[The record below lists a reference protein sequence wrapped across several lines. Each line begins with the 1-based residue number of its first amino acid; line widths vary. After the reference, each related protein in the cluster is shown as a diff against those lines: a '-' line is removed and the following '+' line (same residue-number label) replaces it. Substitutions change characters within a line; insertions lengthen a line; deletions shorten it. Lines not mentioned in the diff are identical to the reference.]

1 MVINSSYSIKLKDI
15 NKTLKPT
22 IIIYRKAL
30 KFILEVL
37 NLEYEPIKDLSSK
50 KQINIIEKLIHTT
63 KKNTAKYKDFDTLFY
78 KYPSYLRRST
88 IMDALGIYKSYSSNY
103 ENWELTKQGNPPK
116 LNTTHNKF
124 PCFLKP
130 NMFLKTKNPYK
141 IKLKTYKNN
150 DWNWISIN
158 LKKLM

>member
-1 MVINSSYSIKLKDI
+1 MVINSSYFIKLKDI

-22 IIIYRKAL
+22 IIIYREAL

-37 NLEYEPIKDLSSK
+37 ILEYEPIKDLSSK
-50 KQINIIEKLIHTT
+50 KQINTVIFGCAYDINIIENLIHTT

-116 LNTTHNKF
+116 LNTTHNKY
-124 PCFLKP
+124 PCFLNKKDIY
-130 NMFLKTKNPYK
+130 KTKYQ
-141 IKLKTYKNN
+141 
-150 DWNWISIN
+150 N
-158 LKKLM
+158 LYI